1 MAIVES
7 IPERNQSPSVQN
19 AVINYCCRADKTS
32 PNEHT
37 VFVSGVNCVPDLAQ
51 QSFFA
56 TQKLYGHK
64 SGTPRFYQ
72 YIQSFHPNEKV
83 SPDTVHE
90 IGLELAKAF
99 GKREVIVAT
108 HIDREHIHNHF
119 VVNSYDIETGKKLHS
134 NKFFLAGLREKSD
147 EICVKYGLSVL
158 KKYDPRKK
166 SIRPNSKEYRAALG
180 GNSWKIKTCIDIDDC
195 MRYAVSKD
203 MFVELMRERGYEM
216 TWTDTRKN
224 ITFIKDNRRVR
235 DDNLHDEKYLKEN
248 IENELKI
255 RERLFGYAQREE
267 QTESTYERGGY
278 GEVIGYD
285 ITTGRDDRGDEN
297 CGRDADTGGKNVDR
311 ADNREKHR
319 TGWESERTRLISGEN
334 EGYTRR
340 YSVDTAAYRYGGADG
355 PSAGAVGLCRIAV
368 NAASMFDNGDETEQE
383 RKEREARNSGALL
396 GAAIGLVAGSVI
408 AERENDDIGEN
419 DSPIQTL

>member
-1 MAIVES
+1 M
-7 IPERNQSPSVQN
+7 QN
-19 AVINYCCRADKTS
+19 SVINYCCRANKTS
-32 PNEHT
+32 LDEHT
-37 VFVSGVNCVPDLAQ
+37 VYVSGVNCVPELAQ
-51 QSFFA
+51 QSFLS

-83 SPDTVHE
+83 SPDMVHK

-99 GKREVIVAT
+99 GNREIVVAT
-108 HIDREHIHNHF
+108 HIDREHLHNHF

-147 EICVKYGLSVL
+147 EICMKYGLSVL
-158 KKYDPRKK
+158 EKYDPNKK
-166 SIRPNSKEYRAALG
+166 STRPNSKEYRAALG
-180 GNSWKIKTCIDIDDC
+180 GSSWKIKTCIDIDDC

-203 MFVELMRERGYEM
+203 MFVELMCERGYEI

-235 DDNLHDEKYLKEN
+235 DNNLHDEKYLKEN

-255 RERLFGYAQREE
+255 REQLFGYAQSEE
-267 QTESTYERGGY
+267 QTESTDKRGRY
-278 GEVIGYD
+278 GKVIGYN
-285 ITTGRDDRGDEN
+285 ITTGRYDRGDEN
-297 CGRDADTGGKNVDR
+297 SGRRADTGGKNVDR

-319 TGWESERTRLISGEN
+319 TGWESERARLISGEN
-334 EGYTRR
+334 KGYARR
-340 YSVDTAAYRYGGADG
+340 YSVDTASHRYGDADG
-355 PSAGAVGLCRIAV
+355 SRAGAVGLCRLAV

-383 RKEREARNSGALL
+383 RKEREARNAGALL
-396 GAAIGLVAGSVI
+396 GTAIGLVAGAVI
-408 AERENDDIGEN
+408 AANENDDVGEN
-419 DSPIQTL
+419 DSPIQTM